1 MFVTE
6 EEPRLYT
13 TTAAAKEL
21 GISAVY
27 AKKLRADMKL
37 GKRFGRD
44 WLLTDA
50 DLDVMRAR
58 NRKPGPK
65 EKARRLIH
73 SDGG

>member
-1 MFVTE
+1 MTE

-13 TTAAAKEL
+13 TTTAAKEL

-58 NRKPGPK
+58 NRKMGPK
-65 EKARRLIH
+65 QKNRRLNE
-73 SDGG
+73 SDDG